1 MSTAASNSIMTVS
14 RAKYGKRLRAAD
26 YRAMAGMKT
35 VADVAGYL
43 KTRTRYSAALSAVNE
58 NSVHRA
64 NLENALQNYNI
75 NEVYEMCRFERSL
88 GSGLFRYIIK
98 KYESDL
104 LKSFLVYF
112 KSGKNDLF
120 LASLPMSVNKFSTL
134 DFEKMCSFREPFQ
147 IAEYLTTTDY
157 AFLKQDISDENG
169 IDLTLVEAKLDR
181 SLFKSAADRLGP
193 HTKSNGLDIYSY
205 LEMRAQLYD
214 FLVIYRSKKYYDCTP
229 LEITP
234 LLINLGGAINQKT
247 MREMVN
253 AENSKK
259 AADIFL
265 TTKYGKNAEKY
276 GFDRNIEKFCNRIIN
291 RYIEKSIH
299 FSADPM
305 VVTLAYIIFSEVEA
319 NNVINIAE
327 GVRYGLSPEAILENI
342 VTPEE

>member
-14 RAKYGKRLRAAD
+14 RAKYGKRLRPSD
-26 YRAMAGMKT
+26 YRAMANMKT
-35 VADVAGYL
+35 VADVASYL

-112 KSGKNDLF
+112 KSSQNDAF
-120 LASLPMSVNKFSTL
+120 LTRLPMSVNKFSSL
-134 DFEKMCSFREPFQ
+134 DFEKMCSFREPSQ
-147 IAEYLTTTDY
+147 LAEYLANTDY
-157 AFLKQDISDENG
+157 AFLKQDILDENG

-181 SLFKSAADRLGP
+181 SLFKSAADRLGT
-193 HTKSNGLDIYSY
+193 HAENNGQSIYSFIT
-205 LEMRAQLYD
+205 MRAQLYD

-234 LLINLGGAINQKT
+234 LLINIGGSISQKT
-247 MREMVN
+247 MQKMVN
-253 AENSKK
+253 AENSKT

-265 TTKYGKNAEKY
+265 TTKYGKYANKY
-276 GFDRNIEKFCNRIIN
+276 GFDRNIEKFCSRIIN
-291 RYIEKSIH
+291 GYIEKSIH
-299 FSADPM
+299 FSADPT
-305 VVTLAYIIFSEVEA
+305 VVTLAYIIFSEAEA
-319 NNVINIAE
+319 NNIINIAE

-342 VTPEE
+342 VAPEE